1 MNRQRS
7 RRNELH
13 PTQKKLLELL
23 KRWKDEPRT
32 IRELME
38 ALDLKYPNLV
48 YHHIEQL
55 ENKGYLKRNPNNPKD
70 YEIVSDPEESN
81 IVYLNRYGE
90 AQCGPNGT
98 ILDGD
103 PVERIPLSRKML
115 PFSSSD
121 GFIVKARGNSMI
133 PRIKD
138 GDLVIAKKASDA
150 NDKALIVCVQN
161 GKVLIKQLRKSE
173 TGILLLSLNDEFDPI
188 TINPDKDDFKI
199 EGEVKLILSY
209 T

>member
-1 MNRQRS
+1 
-7 RRNELH
+7 
-13 PTQKKLLELL
+13 
-23 KRWKDEPRT
+23 
-32 IRELME
+32 
-38 ALDLKYPNLV
+38 
-48 YHHIEQL
+48 
-55 ENKGYLKRNPNNPKD
+55 
-70 YEIVSDPEESN
+70 
-81 IVYLNRYGE
+81 YGE